1 MSVGGPTFAN
11 FYKVQEENES
21 AFYPLKVTSNSFSF
35 NCYVVTYGEYTPSGQ
50 STSSYMQSPYVG
62 LLAST
67 VPYYL
72 GFANYSNSMSTSNI
86 FYSSISASTFAEDTA
101 KLYHPL
107 TTNEVYSKYYETKLT
122 NTSNNVGTSAIKG
135 NTKYYLYAYVLP
147 STTDLSSYVSNNTLN
162 FYNVYSSWESIYR
175 IWSLGQGSYYQQLN
189 SNGYEVI
196 TLPSE
201 YASVTVNSNDIED
214 LRKLKT
220 GQTKEIN
227 YTCSFAQEGSEVRDI
242 KNYFRYKYSSDLTW
256 SSWKESKTKSSSSF
270 SCEIPCKR
278 GETLKLQFSR
288 GNTDFS
294 YSQTYYE
301 QNAFLSSSI
310 EKSFSIPELSEDGS
324 LKTLETPEY
333 TVEFWNS
340 RLSDEANYQFVEY
353 LENTYMSTT
362 YNKGYI
368 DFEKTFNELMF
379 VDVDITISFTSSSS
393 SSPMTLFGTYSNGNY
408 GYCILA
414 KRISST
420 QKAFALYRSGSMSS
434 ATFYT
439 VSIKDN
445 EKIKV
450 SVKTPSSS
458 QAELYINDQLLIS
471 SGFSLG
477 SHEYTKVT
485 LFSVLNFSQQR
496 YSESGVYDFVGKVHN
511 IRIKS
516 TKSSQDFEYV
526 FNPCYRKQDNMPG
539 LYDVRHRVFYEVINP
554 NVINTKNIYS
564 AASSAGIT
572 ANEDA
577 SIYDSSPTVDSR
589 SWVYT
594 QRNWSYNPGIAGL
607 GTYKISIVCKDGQV
621 SSSNLSELRIFN
633 GTAANNYS
641 YQSGIL
647 KFIEKKE
654 DTFEITSTATKYIEY
669 KPFDAVAYV
678 TLRKVLSPENMSVKV
693 GDKSAGGSY
702 GRLVD
707 ISNIAISDLSITKER
722 NIPDILST
730 TIEYVQFKKK
740 LEDENTKITDVLKPY
755 LVDVVVKRN
764 FEIIFTGIL
773 MYAKATLSAVGRQA
787 LEIKAVGYG
796 EELNK
801 RYINCS
807 YGDMNYPQ
815 IASNIIYDAQHEMN
829 WIDNYDFLS
838 EQTDSG
844 DENDTSYFNG
854 WRATDPDSLEYIPIK
869 TPDSNV
875 YLAHWQ
881 NGSISFDPN
890 CEFKCFKLT
899 CSQLK
904 GANRWSQASMYNQYL
919 KVEFWHCIDELEQNT
934 SVSAVPRTI
943 TMRLE
948 IDTDGSDDS
957 TNRYTSDFS
966 FESKP
971 SGRRSGAQWTKF
983 SAIFNLHTTQGFVKH
998 LSLKNTSA
1006 YRFYIND
1013 INIYRPSDEEQ
1024 RTNEIN
1030 AAATSAYD
1038 LNLKVGY
1045 FDPAFSNREI
1055 YPTDR
1060 VRHYHRVNAK
1070 EALYNIAKLQDQ
1082 NFEFSV
1088 DKDGNYILKQAEGD
1102 LVVRNVATW
1111 PGQIS
1116 EISIERDADTLYN
1129 VGHAVNTHLFDNS
1142 DLILNTGQAI
1152 QYADLTNGT
1161 AIDEESCAKYKARVQ
1176 IVQVDT
1182 TTRREIETEAQG
1194 AIHASDEVQ
1203 DIPTLKFDSNIYNPG
1218 NVHIGDAFGIQ
1229 VDIDDIFNF
1238 INGEYRVYGYDLR
1251 VSTDHVE
1258 RMDITLCIPTALQL
1272 QLMTFPV
1279 TMKNMMNNIKRLQ
1292 IKSNK

>member
-1 MSVGGPTFAN
+1 MAEGGPVFAN

-21 AFYPLKVTSNSFSF
+21 VFYPLKVTADSFSF
-35 NCYVVTYGEYTPSGQ
+35 NCYVATYGAYTPFGQ
-50 STSSYMQSPYVG
+50 STSSFMQFPYVG

-67 VPYYL
+67 TPYYV
-72 GFANYSNSMSTSNI
+72 GRANTSESMLTSNI
-86 FYSSISASTFAEDTA
+86 IYSSTSASTFYDDTA
-101 KLYHPL
+101 FLTHPL
-107 TTNEVYSKYYETKLT
+107 DSNNAYEKYYETKLT

-135 NTKYYLYAYVLP
+135 NTRYYLYAYVLP
-147 STTDLSSYVSNNTLN
+147 STADLSSYVSSSAIN
-162 FYNVYSSWESIYR
+162 FYNVYSSWDSIYY
-175 IWSLGQGSYYQQLN
+175 IWSYAEGSYYQPVN
-189 SNGYEVI
+189 ANGYEVI

-201 YASVTVNSNDIED
+201 YASITVNSNDID
-214 LRKLKT
+214 NLKKLKT
-220 GQTKEIN
+220 GQTYEIK
-227 YTCSFAQEGSEVRDI
+227 YTYVSPSEGSEVRDI
-242 KNYFRYKYSSDLTW
+242 KNYYRYKYTSDLTW
-256 SSWKESKTKSSSSF
+256 SSWKETKEVASTTF
-270 SCEIPCKR
+270 ACEVPCKR
-278 GETLKLQFSR
+278 GEELKIQFSR
-288 GNTDFS
+288 GNTSNS
-294 YSQTYYE
+294 YSQIYYE
-301 QNAFLSSSI
+301 QNAFLSSPI
-310 EKSFSIPELSEDGS
+310 EKTYSIPELNEDGK
-324 LKTLETPEY
+324 LKTLDTPQY

-353 LENTYMSTT
+353 LENTYTSTT

-368 DFEKTFNELMF
+368 DFQKTFNKLMF
-379 VDVDITISFTSSSS
+379 VDVDIMISLNENSS
-393 SSPMTLFGTYSNGNY
+393 SSPMTLFGTYSDGNY
-408 GYCILA
+408 GYCILV
-414 KRISST
+414 KRNSST
-420 QKAFALYRSGSMSS
+420 QKSFALYRSGTMTS

-439 VSIKDN
+439 IDAGDN
-445 EKIKV
+445 EKLKI
-450 SVKTPSSS
+450 SVKTSLN
-458 QAELYINDQLLIS
+458 QAKLYVNDQLLTTES
-471 SGFSLG
+471 FSLG

-485 LFSVLNFSQQR
+485 LFNLLNFKQQR
-496 YSESGVYDFVGKVHN
+496 YSLSGIYDFQGKVHN

-516 TKSSQDFEYV
+516 TSSSNDFEYV

-539 LYDVRHRVFYEVINP
+539 LYDVKHRVFYEVINP
-554 NVINTKNIYS
+554 NVIDVTDIYS
-564 AASSAGIT
+564 SASSVGIS
-572 ANEDA
+572 ANADA
-577 SIYDSSPTVDSR
+577 SIYDSTPTEDSR
-589 SWVYT
+589 SWVYS
-594 QRNWSYNPGIAGL
+594 QRNWSYSPTSANTGK
-607 GTYKISIVCKDGQV
+607 YKISIICKEGQV
-621 SSSNLSELRIFN
+621 SSSQYSELRIFK
-633 GTAANNYS
+633 GTTSGSYS
-641 YQSGIL
+641 YQSGNL
-647 KFIEKKE
+647 QFVEKKE
-654 DTFEITSTATKYIEY
+654 EIFEIDNTSTRYIEY
-669 KPFDAVAYV
+669 KPFDACAYV

-702 GRLVD
+702 GRLID
-707 ISNIAISDLSITKER
+707 ISNIAISDLRISKER
-722 NIPDILST
+722 NIPDILAT

-740 LEDENTKITDVLKPY
+740 LEKENTKITDVLKPY
-755 LVDVVVKRN
+755 LVDIVVKRN

-773 MYAKATLSAVGRQA
+773 MYAKATLSAVGHQA

-801 RYINCS
+801 RFINCS

-854 WRATDPDSLEYIPIK
+854 WRATDPNNLEYIPVK
-869 TPDSNV
+869 TADSNV

-934 SVSAVPRTI
+934 SVSPVPRTI
-943 TMRLE
+943 TMTLE

-957 TNRYTSDFS
+957 TNRYSSDFS
-966 FESKP
+966 FISYP
-971 SGRRSGAQWTKF
+971 SGRQSGAKWTKF

-998 LSLKNTSA
+998 LSLKNTSN

-1013 INIYRPSDEEQ
+1013 INIYRPSDEDQ

-1102 LVVRNVATW
+1102 LVVNHVATW

-1142 DLILNTGQAI
+1142 DLILNAGQSI

-1194 AIHASDEVQ
+1194 AVHASDEVQ
-1203 DIPTLKFDSNIYNPG
+1203 DIPILKFDSNIYNPG

-1238 INGEYRVYGYDLR
+1238 INGEYRVYGYDLN
-1251 VSTDHVE
+1251 VSQDHVE
-1258 RMDITLCIPTALQL
+1258 KMDITLCIPTALQL